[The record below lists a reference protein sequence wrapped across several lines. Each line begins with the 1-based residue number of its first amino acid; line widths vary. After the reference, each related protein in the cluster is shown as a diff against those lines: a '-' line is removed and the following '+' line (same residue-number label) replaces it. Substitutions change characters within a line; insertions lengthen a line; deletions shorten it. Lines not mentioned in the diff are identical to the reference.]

1 MFNCSTARSSRHHR
15 PMSFENRQR
24 RAALLTRNDSY
35 DTICRHRKRFALSKR
50 SRPLHDYLQVMKNV
64 TLVAAGG
71 AVGAVSRY
79 AISGLTHRIFN
90 TSFPLGTLA
99 VNTIGCLLIGFL
111 LEIANQT
118 TWISD
123 SWRLALGI
131 GFLGALTTFSTFG
144 YETLELVKESQW
156 TLAFANIAINVLIGL
171 FSVWLGVIVSRFLI
185 IG

>member
-1 MFNCSTARSSRHHR
+1 MFNCSTARPSRHHR
-15 PMSFENRQR
+15 PKSFENQPTPRS
-24 RAALLTRNDSY
+24 LLTRNVPY
-35 DTICRHRKRFALSKR
+35 DTIGRHQKRFALSKR
-50 SRPLHDYLQVMKNV
+50 SSPLHDYLQVLKNL

-79 AISGLTHRIFN
+79 AISGLTHRILS

-99 VNTIGCLLIGFL
+99 VNTTGCLLIGFL
-111 LEIANQT
+111 LETANQT

-156 TLAFANIAINVLIGL
+156 TLALANIATNVLIGL
-171 FSVWLGVIVSRFLI
+171 FSVWLGVIVARLI
-185 IG
+185 TG